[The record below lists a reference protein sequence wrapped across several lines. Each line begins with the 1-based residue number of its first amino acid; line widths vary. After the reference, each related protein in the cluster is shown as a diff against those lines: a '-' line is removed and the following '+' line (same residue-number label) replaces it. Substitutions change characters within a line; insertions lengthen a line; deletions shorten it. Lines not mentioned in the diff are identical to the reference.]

1 VAAEKAA
8 ADAKVPILHAYSYTP
23 TLTRLLKHA
32 SSYCCTHR
40 VDAENMLPI
49 CQGEVDVICQL
60 RFQIL
65 TINNRLS
72 TINKTKIDK
81 NSVGYDFLND
91 RLGHLSNR
99 KLKTKN
105 TEDITPE
112 LLSQEVVEKRKVGR
126 PKGSKNIIKMNIPQ
140 HEIID
145 SQIISAVQDI
155 IWYKPG
161 MLAIEIVSQLKY
173 DNSIEKLIYA
183 KLHEHANVH
192 WKKYVVKLPKS
203 KSIERYYPI
212 KDRSGYYYNGELLSL
227 GEISKITGKSKQ
239 ILSYRIKKGM
249 NHIEA
254 INTQIKEN
262 MIRKNPGQ

>member
-1 VAAEKAA
+1 MNENIFEAVKSQVESIIFNRELDTLSGYVLSFPDYMFVINTHKSLYQTELKAF
-8 ADAKVPILHAYSYTP
+8 ISHAIT
-23 TLTRLLKHA
+23 
-32 SSYCCTHR
+32 
-40 VDAENMLPI
+40 
-49 CQGEVDVICQL
+49 
-60 RFQIL
+60 
-65 TINNRLS
+65 NR
-72 TINKTKIDK
+72 IQIDK

-91 RLGHLSNR
+91 RLGHLSNK

-105 TEDITPE
+105 TENITPE
-112 LLSQEVVEKRKVGR
+112 LLSQEVIEKRKVGR
-126 PKGSKNIIKMNIPQ
+126 PKGSKNIVKMNIPQ

-183 KLHEHANVH
+183 KLHEYANVH